1 MDRRGFLGN
10 GISIAALVA
19 CVGLAPACTA
29 RAQSGF
35 VRFATAPLSIESD
48 GKVHYFK
55 VELALSGRQHS
66 QGLMFRRHMARA
78 AGMLFVYQPP
88 RQVMMWMKNTYIS
101 LDMLF
106 IGADGRIAHIVE
118 RTVPLSTETISSGV
132 EVVGTLELN
141 AGVASRLGLK
151 RGDKLTVEALSGVS
165 P

>member
-1 MDRRGFLGN
+1 MERREFVGS
-10 GISIAALVA
+10 GIRFAALVV
-19 CVGLAPACTA
+19 CGVLASAGA
-29 RAQSGF
+29 ASAQSGF
-35 VRFATAPLSIESD
+35 ARFAIVPLAIHSD
-48 GKVHYFK
+48 GKVHHFK

-66 QGLMFRRHMARA
+66 QGLMLRRHIAKD
-78 AGMLFVYQPP
+78 AGMLFVYWPA

-106 IGADGRIAHIVE
+106 IGPDGTIVHIVE

-132 EVVGTLELN
+132 EVVGVLELK

-151 RGDKLTVEALSGVS
+151 RGDKVTAEALSAVR